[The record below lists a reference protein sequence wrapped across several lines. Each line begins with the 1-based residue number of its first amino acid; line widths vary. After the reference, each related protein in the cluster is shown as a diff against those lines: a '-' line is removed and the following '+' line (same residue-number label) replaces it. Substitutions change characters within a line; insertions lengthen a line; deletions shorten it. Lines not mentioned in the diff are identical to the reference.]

1 MNRRLDVT
9 IDAASWKPATPP
21 PAIARLS
28 GSRDTDIFIGLL
40 HTALWTRPPS
50 YYGFHLSDL
59 WAWLRYGCAIAV
71 TEDLRLRPE
80 WSDIDSHQK
89 AVLSDEMGVGLTTQ
103 LFAEELGFLVFADTS
118 YVVNVLAPGSL
129 SLGRQARTGPKK
141 SPDYICIDASLRPS
155 ILECKGTQTSHRAL
169 WDAVERGRAQKA
181 NVTARSTARIKYAI
195 VAGLFIPQWSSSES
209 ARIHVSDPDPVELDE
224 FLREWP
230 PELGAASIVQIALA
244 KHFALLGMPR
254 LANFLAST
262 PTQELRRIPETV
274 HDEIRR
280 MEASTVDGN
289 VVRTV
294 DLPAT
299 ESDERETR
307 AEVFGLR
314 FSVRVPQDLLIRLGE
329 TSHLLQDIFSITST
343 LRERHWPRPEER
355 RGAVLHTPLD
365 FVLTLDWIES

>member
-1 MNRRLDVT
+1 
-9 IDAASWKPATPP
+9 
-21 PAIARLS
+21 
-28 GSRDTDIFIGLL
+28 
-40 HTALWTRPPS
+40 
-50 YYGFHLSDL
+50 
-59 WAWLRYGCAIAV
+59 
-71 TEDLRLRPE
+71 
-80 WSDIDSHQK
+80 
-89 AVLSDEMGVGLTTQ
+89 MGVGLTTQ